1 VIARS
6 INSCGADV
14 MVWAECCADA
24 VEASRSTK
32 KNGKPK
38 IVVLD
43 FPLFTCSILSL
54 F

>member
-1 VIARS
+1 MARS

-14 MVWAECCADA
+14 MACGECCADA
-24 VEASRSTK
+24 VAASRSTK

-38 IVVLD
+38 IMVLD
-43 FPLFTCSILSL
+43 FPLFTFPILSL